1 MTTILKEETR
11 FINIYSSDGI
21 SQNDDSMLS
30 NMTFNFKSIVQ
41 DLDDNVDIK
50 VCVDNAQFPYSF
62 YNITAY
68 NNTLNYT
75 YSGITYIMIIAPGN
89 YNEYNLA
96 TQMMSQFL
104 LNSITISITFSKIT
118 GKMTFISTNDFS
130 FLSSSLFTILGF
142 KLNVNYSSSSFLLT
156 GIFPMSILGS
166 RKLKICSD
174 KLSLSNMDSF
184 SKSQSVIQFIPV
196 NCLPFGMIL
205 YSNPNDK
212 QCTIKSTTIDE
223 VDIKILD
230 DYNRPVNFNGV
241 HWCITLAITVFKK
254 INVNDESHST
264 LHSITQKHI
273 NESDFYDNDL
283 QFLLYQNGVFLT

>member
-21 SQNDDSMLS
+21 SQNDDYLS
-30 NMTFNFKSIVQ
+30 NMTFNFKSVVQ
-41 DLDDNVDIK
+41 DLDDNIDIK
-50 VCVDNAQFPYSF
+50 VCVHDAQIPFSF

-75 YSGITYIMIIAPGN
+75 VSGISYIMIINPGN
-89 YNEYNLA
+89 YNEYTLA
-96 TQMMSQFL
+96 IQMMSQFL
-104 LNSITISITFSKIT
+104 LNSITINITYSKIS
-118 GKMTFISTNDFS
+118 GKMTFLGTSDFT
-130 FLSSSLFTILGF
+130 FLPSSIFSVLGF
-142 KLNVNYSSSSFLLT
+142 KLNTTYISSSFSLT
-156 GIFPMSILGS
+156 GVYPMSILGT

-184 SKSQSVIQFIPV
+184 SKSQSVISFIPV
-196 NCLPFGMIL
+196 NCQPFGMIL

-230 DYNRPVNFNGV
+230 DFNRPINFNGV
-241 HWCITLAITVFKK
+241 HWSISLAITVSKK
-254 INVNDESHST
+254 MSISGETNST
-264 LHSITQKHI
+264 LHSISQKHI

-283 QFLLYQNGVFLT
+283 QFLLYQNGIFLT